1 MDVIWDVKAPK
12 KRKLIDTIK
21 EKFGPFVVVSILGL
35 LVIAW
40 TAIANPLFRAI
51 VFYSV
56 NKQLTSVALGIFQIV
71 LSFVVSTMLF
81 ALSYK
86 TIPQAKVHWEDV
98 GLAAVTTS
106 IAFTVVNYILGS
118 YIQTFTVTTVIGA
131 AGSLMIILLWIYILN
146 VIILFGAEI
155 SKTYALTHGKHSY
168 VHLPV
173 QAQKLIE
180 LLDKVE
186 EIVEE
191 EVKGKVEDIPG
202 EKIETRESEELSEE
216 PLVPPPKEEE
226 EMHRQLSSTETFP
239 VEGGVVE
246 VSIKIKTTEKK
257 QKSEKSSDQV

>member
-1 MDVIWDVKAPK
+1 
-12 KRKLIDTIK
+12 
-21 EKFGPFVVVSILGL
+21 

-40 TAIANPLFRAI
+40 TAITNPLFRAI
-51 VFYSV
+51 VFFSI
-56 NKQLTSVALGIFQIV
+56 NKQVTSVALAIFQIA
-71 LSFVVSTMLF
+71 LSFVVSSMLF

-86 TIPQAKVHWEDV
+86 TIPQAKVHWQDV
-98 GLAAVTTS
+98 GLAALTTG
-106 IAFTVVNYILGS
+106 IAFTIVNYILGL

-146 VIILFGAEI
+146 VIIPFGAEI

-173 QAQKLIE
+173 QAQKLME

-191 EVKGKVEDIPG
+191 EVKGKVEDVIV
-202 EKIETRESEELSEE
+202 EKTETVEPEKLSKKL
-216 PLVPPPKEEE
+216 LVQPPKQEEE
-226 EMHRQLSSTETFP
+226 TNKQGLSSTTTFP

-246 VSIKIKTTEKK
+246 VIIKIKTPEKK
-257 QKSEKSSDQV
+257 QKSEKSPD